1 MYAQLN
7 PIYFYL
13 NQRSHVVSLNLY
25 MGPINMYRNEDI
37 HLKIGETPIDK
48 RMRKSIE
55 MVWHVQRRE
64 IKEPT
69 RKSELIRV

>member
-1 MYAQLN
+1 
-7 PIYFYL
+7 
-13 NQRSHVVSLNLY
+13 

-69 RKSELIRV
+69 RKCELIRV